1 MSISNYSLIQF
12 NDLFNLPIEIF
23 IYKYKIG
30 YNEAKID
37 KQEFLKYFKEWKI
50 KQMMNEKENF
60 IKKLKEFAKT
70 LTEYVSTHE
79 RAWSIKGFIDIKKQI
94 YTISSDT
101 KIISKILEIQLF
113 PKFKEFAIENG
124 YKIVL
129 AEKQNWYPD
138 LSFVKIDDESVKF
151 AVDIKTTYR
160 LQEYEGFCNG
170 FTLGSHGEY
179 FRNRTSSKNIQ
190 FPYSEYTA
198 HITLGILYTRAKS
211 DDIDETEI
219 LKLSELETIT
229 SVITDLVFFVE
240 EKWKI
245 SSDRGGSGNTA
256 NIGSIDY
263 IEDLLNGNG
272 VFKNLG
278 EKVFDEYWINQGV
291 LKVPKPNTEREY
303 KKLTKLSEFLKFKG
317 KDVDL
322 INQPKPKK
330 KTKK

>member
-1 MSISNYSLIQF
+1 MNIRNYTLTKF
-12 NDLFNLPIEIF
+12 NDLFNLLIGLF
-23 IYKYKIG
+23 IHKYNIG
-30 YNEAKID
+30 YNEAIND
-37 KQEFLKYFKEWKI
+37 KQAFLKIFKQWEI
-50 KQMMNEKENF
+50 KNIMNEKEQF
-60 IKKLKEFAKT
+60 LRKLKNFADT
-70 LTEYVSTHE
+70 LTNYVSTNE
-79 RAWSIKGFIDIKKQI
+79 GNWSIKGFIDIDEQI

-113 PKFKEFAIENG
+113 PKFKEFAKENG

-138 LSFVKIDDESVKF
+138 LSFVKIDNESIKF
-151 AVDIKTTYR
+151 AVDIKTTYK
-160 LQEYEGFCNG
+160 LDDYDGFCNG

-179 FRNRTSSKNIQ
+179 FRNRKSHKNIQ
-190 FPYSEYTA
+190 FPYAEYTA
-198 HITLGILYTRAKS
+198 HICLGILYTRAIS
-211 DDIDETEI
+211 ADIDETEI
-219 LKLSELETIT
+219 LKLSELKNIT
-229 SVITDLVFFVE
+229 SVISNLVFFAE

-278 EKVFDEYWINQGV
+278 EQVFDEYWINQGV
-291 LKVPKPNTEREY
+291 MQVPKSNSTTEY
-303 KKLTKLSEFLKFKG
+303 KKLTKLIEFLNSKNI
-317 KDVDL
+317 DTSL

-330 KTKK
+330 KNKK